1 MLAIRLARI
10 GARKKPSYRVV
21 VIDKRRARDSKNIEI
36 VGHYNPTTEPIEL
49 SLESERIDHWVGQG
63 AQPSVTVRRLI
74 TYKEKGGAE
83 IEQAKVDKAKAE
95 AQAKAEVE
103 QTERDKAREVKAAA
117 AAEAEVK
124 AAAAAEAEAA
134 AAVAAAE
141 AEAAGEAA
149 ATEEASTEQGE
160 APPVAAEAEAAE
172 SEEKPA
178 SDG

>member
-10 GARKKPSYRVV
+10 GARKNPSYRVV

-63 AQPSVTVRRLI
+63 AQPSVTVRRLM

-95 AQAKAEVE
+95 AQAKAEAE
-103 QTERDKAREVKAAA
+103 QVERDKAREAKAAA

-134 AAVAAAE
+134 AATAAE
-141 AEAAGEAA
+141 AGEAA
-149 ATEEASTEQGE
+149 ATEEA
-160 APPVAAEAEAAE
+160 PAAEEAAAAE

-178 SDG
+178 TEG

>member
-74 TYKEKGGAE
+74 GYKEKGGAE
-83 IEQAKVDKAKAE
+83 IEQAKADKAKAE
-95 AQAKAEVE
+95 AAAKAEAE
-103 QTERDKAREVKAAA
+103 QAERDKAREA
-117 AAEAEVK
+117 K
-124 AAAAAEAEAA
+124 AAAAAEAEAK
-134 AAVAAAE
+134 AAVAATEAAAAAE
-141 AEAAGEAA
+141 AEAAKTDAAPPEAEAA
-149 ATEEASTEQGE
+149 AT
-160 APPVAAEAEAAE
+160 E

-178 SDG
+178 SEG